1 MFLTLL
7 FLELLFS
14 VCGQVTTEE
23 SGHVIIKEQTTV
35 ETSEDRVT
43 SLEVM
48 VKTLQT
54 KIEELQK
61 QSKSDK

>member
-14 VCGQVTTEE
+14 VCGHVT
-23 SGHVIIKEQTTV
+23 IKEQKTDETT
-35 ETSEDRVT
+35 EDRVT
-43 SLEVM
+43 NLEVM

-61 QSKSDK
+61 QSKNDK

>member
-23 SGHVIIKEQTTV
+23 NGHVTIKEQKTDETT
-35 ETSEDRVT
+35 EDRVT
-43 SLEVM
+43 NLEVM

-54 KIEELQK
+54 KIEEHIF
-61 QSKSDK
+61 